1 MVRLVS
7 NAGST
12 SSLVT
17 NTPSVLLP
25 PPKPLTKDGLLALNA
40 KPVTLIGF
48 GSLLSETSSRMTFPQ
63 LVNFRLGRVQGY
75 RRLFRHPAA
84 IFFERGIALPAS
96 KEYSSLSVE
105 PVEGDDSSSSG
116 FVCSLFDVLDFNVQ
130 NFVDREEE
138 FAFTM
143 AQYMELEGEKR
154 VGQGLMCLATTDAH
168 VEERWGEGYIKR
180 KYGVHGLNS
189 IWELD
194 STILPCPVY
203 LRHCVLSAGK
213 KGGKEGLAYQSFV
226 KETFLADRKTT
237 IEEHLIRRPD
247 IMLMEPPASV
257 LGRYSG

>member
-1 MVRLVS
+1 MVRLVTS
-7 NAGST
+7 SGST
-12 SSLVT
+12 SSLLAY
-17 NTPSVLLP
+17 TPPALP
-25 PPKPLTKDGLLALNA
+25 LPPKPLTKDGLLALNA
-40 KPVTLIGF
+40 KLVTLIGF
-48 GSLLSETSSRMTFPQ
+48 GSLLSETSSRTTFPQ

-105 PVEGDDSSSSG
+105 SVEGDDPSSSG

-143 AQYMELEGEKR
+143 AQYSELEGEKK

-189 IWELD
+189 IWDLD
-194 STILPCPVY
+194 SAILPCPVY
-203 LRHCVLSAGK
+203 LRHCVLAAGK
-213 KGGKEGLAYQSFV
+213 KGGKKGW
-226 KETFLADRKTT
+226 R
-237 IEEHLIRRPD
+237 IR
-247 IMLMEPPASV
+247 V
-257 LGRYSG
+257 L